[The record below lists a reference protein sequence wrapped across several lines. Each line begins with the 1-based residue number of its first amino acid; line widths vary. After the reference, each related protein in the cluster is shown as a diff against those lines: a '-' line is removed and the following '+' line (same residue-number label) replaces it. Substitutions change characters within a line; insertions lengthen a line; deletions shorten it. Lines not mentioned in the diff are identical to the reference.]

1 MKDFYLTLMS
11 DSSLNTFPNNTQ
23 SSFTVRLDHTIN
35 IEKENWE
42 VGLVEFITPSRVN
55 HISENNNFFFLSFLD
70 QTVLNAEGIG
80 RPKELCASGEGCH
93 EYELFLPKGNY
104 NSPEHLV
111 DKMQS
116 VIDTKHGSLLKKI
129 NASISITYVKSTNRL
144 NVVAENPKQT
154 RVRFPALLGEL
165 L

>member
-23 SSFTVRLDHTIN
+23 SSFTVRLNHPIN

-80 RPKELCASGEGCH
+80 RTKELCAGGEGCH
-93 EYELFLPKGNY
+93 EYKLFLPKGNY

-111 DKMQS
+111 DEMQS
-116 VIDTKHGSLLKKI
+116 VIETKHGSLLKKNKCI
-129 NASISITYVKSTNRL
+129 N
-144 NVVAENPKQT
+144 
-154 RVRFPALLGEL
+154 
-165 L
+165 